1 MRQFSA
7 VSCLLVLVM
16 SAFGI
21 EPEMVRPETL
31 AQGFVLIVKDES
43 GQANQDNPIYLAC
56 SINGWNPSDEK
67 MMLSGRSDTRWQIVI
82 DRDLH
87 GVGLEFKFT
96 LGGWD
101 REEYDGSGSPI
112 GNRVLPLVDVS
123 KLKENE
129 RPVIEFTIPEFRY
142 PVALS
147 EEVRQSGIYRA
158 LEVTGAVKRVEVRG
172 GAGGA
177 QAATRDLIVWLPEGY
192 DDAEN
197 ADRQYPVIYMFDG
210 QNLFDQMPGV
220 AGEWGVDETLT
231 GLIGQGRVEPMIV
244 VGIPHAGEH
253 RMREFM
259 PMGSYQGIDG
269 DGVAGMAW
277 VVNEVVPKISR
288 VFRVREDRESTAIG
302 GASLGGA
309 MALYGATAHSDI
321 FGMALI
327 ESLPMIGQVETLQHI
342 EQSEG
347 FPVKYVLGMG
357 TAEVGNDPA
366 DAERNQQYVDWANAV
381 DEVLS
386 GWGKISDENHLLI
399 LGDGQ
404 VHNETAWAARFGQAA
419 EFLFPAE

>member
-1 MRQFSA
+1 VRQISA

-16 SAFGI
+16 SAFGT

-31 AQGFVLIVKDES
+31 PQGFVLIVKDES
-43 GQANQDNPIYLAC
+43 GQANQDNPIYLAS
-56 SINGWNPSDEK
+56 SINGWNPSDESSV
-67 MMLSGRSDTRWQIVI
+67 LSGRSDTRWQIVI

-123 KLKENE
+123 ALRENE
-129 RPVIEFTIPEFRY
+129 RPVIELTIPEFRL
-142 PVALS
+142 PVELS
-147 EEVRQSGIYRA
+147 DEVRQRGIYRA
-158 LEVTGAVKRVEVRG
+158 LDVTGTVKRIEVRG

-177 QAATRDLIVWLPEGY
+177 ETMTRDLIVWLPEGY
-192 DDAEN
+192 GDEAN
-197 ADRQYPVIYMFDG
+197 ADRQYPVMYMFDG

-220 AGEWGVDETLT
+220 PGEWGVDETLT
-231 GLIGQGRVEPMIV
+231 ELIGEGRVEPMIV
-244 VGIPHAGEH
+244 VGIPHAGEY

-259 PMGSYQGIDG
+259 PMGSYQAIDG

-277 VVNEVVPKISR
+277 VVEEVVPKINR
-288 VFRVREDRESTAIG
+288 AFRVREGRESTAIG

-342 EQSEG
+342 EKSDG
-347 FPVKYVLGMG
+347 FPVKYVMGMG
-357 TAEVGNDPA
+357 TAEVGSDPA
-366 DAERNQQYVDWANAV
+366 DAERNQQYVDWASAA

-399 LGDGQ
+399 LGEGQ
-404 VHNETAWAARFGQAA
+404 VHNESAWAARFGQAI

>member
-1 MRQFSA
+1 MRQISA

-16 SAFGI
+16 SAFGT

-31 AQGFVLIVKDES
+31 PQGFVLIVKDES
-43 GQANQDNPIYLAC
+43 GQANQDNPIYLAS
-56 SINGWNPSDEK
+56 SINGWNPSDESSV
-67 MMLSGRSDTRWQIVI
+67 LSGRSDTRWQIVI

-123 KLKENE
+123 ALRENE
-129 RPVIEFTIPEFRY
+129 RPVIELTIPEFRL
-142 PVALS
+142 PVELS
-147 EEVRQSGIYRA
+147 DEVRQRGIYRA
-158 LEVTGAVKRVEVRG
+158 LDVTGTVKRIEVRG

-177 QAATRDLIVWLPEGY
+177 ETMTRDLIVWLPEGY
-192 DDAEN
+192 GDEAN
-197 ADRQYPVIYMFDG
+197 ADRQYPVMYMFDG

-220 AGEWGVDETLT
+220 PGEWGVDETLT
-231 GLIGQGRVEPMIV
+231 ELIGEGRVEPMIV
-244 VGIPHAGEH
+244 VGIPHAGEY

-259 PMGSYQGIDG
+259 PMGSYQAIDG

-277 VVNEVVPKISR
+277 VVEEVVPKINR
-288 VFRVREDRESTAIG
+288 AFRVREGRESTAIG

-342 EQSEG
+342 EKSDG
-347 FPVKYVLGMG
+347 FPVKYVMGMG
-357 TAEVGNDPA
+357 TAEVGSDPA
-366 DAERNQQYVDWANAV
+366 DAERNQQYVDWASAA

-399 LGDGQ
+399 LGEGQ
-404 VHNETAWAARFGQAA
+404 VHNESAWAARFGQAI